1 MTVKTTVPAIGF
13 EPRQTRCRRFF
24 APGGHRYHGFT
35 VRKGQHMKPSLN
47 LNLNLNL
54 KILILLGYVALCTM
68 LVLLNQQGDVPAAF
82 EYQGYQGFR

>member
-13 EPRQTRCRRFF
+13 ELRQTGRRRFL

-35 VRKGQHMKPSLN
+35 VRKGQHMKPS
-47 LNLNLNL
+47 LNLNL